1 MLTKRIIP
9 CLDVNHGRVVKGRQ
23 FKNLRDVD
31 DPVALGKAYS
41 DAGAD
46 ELVFYDI
53 TATHENR
60 PVFTETVKAIAREI
74 SIPFTVGGGMRTTED
89 FREMLLA
96 GADKVSVNSAA
107 VLRPELIS
115 EAAERFGRQCV
126 VLSIDGKRNDK
137 GSWDV
142 YVEGGRKNT
151 GIDVLEWA
159 KKGEALG
166 AGEICINSMDADG
179 EKNGYDLELLKALS
193 EILTIPVIASG
204 GAGNMQHFRDV
215 FVEGKADTALAASV
229 FHFGEIAIKDLK
241 EYCSSSVI
249 LFFYGICS
257 AKAVSCLAIRL
268 SG

>member
-126 VLSIDGKRNDK
+126 VLSI
-137 GSWDV
+137 
-142 YVEGGRKNT
+142 GRKNT

-159 KKGEALG
+159 KKGEALC
-166 AGEICINSMDADG
+166 AGEICMNSMDADG

-204 GAGNMQHFRDV
+204 GAGTMEDFK
-215 FVEGKADTALAASV
+215 KAFEAGADAALAASV
-229 FHFGEIAIKDLK
+229 FHFGEIPIPDLK
-241 EYCSSSVI
+241 KYLAKE
-249 LFFYGICS
+249 GIP
-257 AKAVSCLAIRL
+257 IRPAE
-268 SG
+268 

>member
-126 VLSIDGKRNDK
+126 VLSIDGKETIKAAGTSTSKAEERTQASTSSNGQKRRSPGRRRNLH
-137 GSWDV
+137 
-142 YVEGGRKNT
+142 ELHGRRRR
-151 GIDVLEWA
+151 
-159 KKGEALG
+159 
-166 AGEICINSMDADG
+166 
-179 EKNGYDLELLKALS
+179 EK
-193 EILTIPVIASG
+193 
-204 GAGNMQHFRDV
+204 
-215 FVEGKADTALAASV
+215 
-229 FHFGEIAIKDLK
+229 
-241 EYCSSSVI
+241 
-249 LFFYGICS
+249 
-257 AKAVSCLAIRL
+257 RL
-268 SG
+268 

>member
-96 GADKVSVNSAA
+96 GADKVSV
-107 VLRPELIS
+107 
-115 EAAERFGRQCV
+115 
-126 VLSIDGKRNDK
+126 
-137 GSWDV
+137 
-142 YVEGGRKNT
+142 EGGRKNT

-166 AGEICINSMDADG
+166 AGEICMNSMDADG

-204 GAGNMQHFRDV
+204 GAGTMEDFK
-215 FVEGKADTALAASV
+215 KAFEAGADAALAASV
-229 FHFGEIAIKDLK
+229 FHFGEIPIPDLK
-241 EYCSSSVI
+241 KYLAKE
-249 LFFYGICS
+249 GIP
-257 AKAVSCLAIRL
+257 IRPAE
-268 SG
+268 

>member
-53 TATHENR
+53 TATQENR

-126 VLSIDGKRNDK
+126 EKETIKAAGTSTSKAEERTQASTSSNGQKK
-137 GSWDV
+137 A
-142 YVEGGRKNT
+142 KP
-151 GIDVLEWA
+151 WA
-159 KKGEALG
+159 P
-166 AGEICINSMDADG
+166 
-179 EKNGYDLELLKALS
+179 EK
-193 EILTIPVIASG
+193 
-204 GAGNMQHFRDV
+204 
-215 FVEGKADTALAASV
+215 
-229 FHFGEIAIKDLK
+229 
-241 EYCSSSVI
+241 
-249 LFFYGICS
+249 S
-257 AKAVSCLAIRL
+257 A
-268 SG
+268 

>member
-115 EAAERFGRQCV
+115 EA
-126 VLSIDGKRNDK
+126 
-137 GSWDV
+137 
-142 YVEGGRKNT
+142 
-151 GIDVLEWA
+151 
-159 KKGEALG
+159 
-166 AGEICINSMDADG
+166 
-179 EKNGYDLELLKALS
+179 
-193 EILTIPVIASG
+193 
-204 GAGNMQHFRDV
+204 
-215 FVEGKADTALAASV
+215 
-229 FHFGEIAIKDLK
+229 
-241 EYCSSSVI
+241 
-249 LFFYGICS
+249 
-257 AKAVSCLAIRL
+257 
-268 SG
+268 